1 MRCDAYHPTPGRA
14 GPRGGAR
21 PRFGAWNRTK
31 IDDAMLALLYLTLHD
46 GVTAWKGHDWDAL
59 DLITRDKD

>member
-1 MRCDAYHPTPGRA
+1 MRRDAYHPLPGRA

-46 GVTAWKGHDWDAL
+46 GVTA
-59 DLITRDKD
+59 